1 MNYTAL
7 FKIHT
12 FQYNERQAIVGCN
25 LKGTD
30 DNNFGHQT

>member
-7 FKIHT
+7 FNRHT
-12 FQYNERQAIVGCN
+12 FQYNERLAIVGCN

-30 DNNFGHQT
+30 DNNCGHQI